1 MQTVCL
7 QKVDEIDKI
16 GYSLKRIEMKFKYL
30 IAALLLSV
38 ALFSCIRA
46 EAPNAEADIVAC
58 TVPGDIL
65 KREPIIENNKI
76 TLMVRADADLTRQ
89 APEFELTPGASIS
102 PVSGTILDF
111 TQPQYYTVT
120 SEDGNWTKKY
130 LVAYVVAG
138 ISTEYHFENV
148 RQENSV
154 ILNYT
159 YDIFFEKDEDGSD
172 IMEWASGNKGFAL
185 TGMGSNASSFPTCS
199 VENGKV
205 GKGVKLETRTTGSW
219 GAALKMYIAAGN
231 LFIGTFDVGSA
242 LTNALKATQF
252 GLPFDKVP
260 TNLRGYYKYKA
271 GPVYSE
277 MGQVVDGKKDNFDI
291 YAIFYETDAN
301 TKTLDGTNRFD
312 HPNLISIARI
322 ADKDRVETN
331 EWTEF
336 NIPFVTLPGKVIDKD
351 KLKANKYNMAIVFS
365 SSIDGD
371 SFKGAVGSILY
382 IDEVELETS
391 PEY

>member
-1 MQTVCL
+1 
-7 QKVDEIDKI
+7 
-16 GYSLKRIEMKFKYL
+16 MKFKYL

-102 PVSGTILDF
+102 PVSGSILDF
-111 TQPQYYTVT
+111 SKEPQVYTVK
-120 SEDGNWTKKY
+120 SEDGNWEKIYK
-130 LVAYVVAG
+130 VAYVVAG

-148 RQENSV
+148 RQNDP
-154 ILNYT
+154 
-159 YDIFFEKDEDGSD
+159 YDVFYEVGDDGKETMS
-172 IMEWASGNKGFAL
+172 WASGNGGFKFTDMKAP
-185 TGMGSNASSFPTCS
+185 ASAYPTCS
-199 VENGKV
+199 ILEGKE
-205 GKGVKLETRTTGSW
+205 GKGVKLETRSTGQF
-219 GAALKMYIAAGN
+219 GADVKMYIAAGN
-231 LFIGTFDVGSA
+231 LFMGEFK
-242 LTNALKATQF
+242 LLNAILDPLKATQF

-371 SFKGAVGSILY
+371 SFKGAVGSTLY